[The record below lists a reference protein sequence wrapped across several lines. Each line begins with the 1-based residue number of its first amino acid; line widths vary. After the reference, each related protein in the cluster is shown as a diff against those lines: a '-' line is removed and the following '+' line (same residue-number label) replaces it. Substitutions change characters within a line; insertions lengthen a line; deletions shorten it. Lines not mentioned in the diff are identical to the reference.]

1 MTAVRRIAF
10 VLSWLALLPASAYA
24 QATLAGVVKD
34 SSGAVLPGTTVEA
47 SSPALIEK
55 TRTAISDA
63 TGQYRV
69 TELPPGTYAVTFTL
83 AGFSTVKHEG
93 VEVTGSGVITIN
105 ADLKVGSVSETITV
119 SGETP
124 IVDVQ
129 SATRQQV
136 LTNDVLR
143 TLPVTRS
150 YDSVLTAVPSV
161 SGGNLDVTLSPT
173 MRIFTSHG
181 GRGNEGNVQVDGLN
195 VGAAFNG
202 GGVSG
207 YILDTANAAEIQL
220 SLSGGLGE
228 AEKGGIYMNIVP
240 KTGGNTFKGE
250 LFGAG
255 AGSWSQ
261 GSNLDAALIADGIG
275 NPATIHQNWDV
286 SGSVGGPIKKDA
298 LWFFGNIRTFGSAQ
312 DIPGSY
318 ANANAG
324 NPNAWTYV
332 ANPNITDRNTGSQ
345 DIYAG
350 RLTWQATP
358 RNKFG
363 VYIDH
368 QADCSQ
374 ASYLT
379 NSNGACRAA
388 GSNWLATGSFGA
400 FQSPEAFTTYSPEPQ
415 DVRQFTWSSTVTSKL
430 LLEAGFSSYVSRWGW
445 MAPPGALTN
454 FTQVTQLAPFMV
466 FRGLDDYFNNYQSP
480 DVWRASASYVT
491 GAHSMKFGYQ
501 GAYLTEEIQDSANTT
516 NLTYLFLGPNQPI
529 GLTMRI
535 APWQIS
541 NRTEYASF
549 YGQDQWTLGRL
560 TLQGAVRYDRAWS
573 FFPADHN
580 GAPFPGPYNPAPI
593 TFPASNGVNAFND
606 ITPRM
611 GAAWDVTGKGKTSI
625 RVNLGKYL
633 QGANNQ
639 QNYTISNPAMDG
651 RNGRIGPNFQT
662 TVNRTWND
670 ANGNFIPDCNL
681 MNPAANG
688 ECGPWSST
696 GFGSTAGETQI
707 DPAVLKGWGVRPSD
721 WQFGIGV
728 QQEILPRTSIEISYN
743 RRWFNNFFVFKNTL
757 LNPGDFSA
765 QTISAPLNASL
776 PGGGGYPMTYEVL
789 NPGVPTN
796 IQDLYTSANN
806 YGGEKVYWHGVDITI
821 SSRMH
826 NGFTFQGGTSTGR
839 GVTDFCALA
848 AQVPEFLNPALTN
861 AGAGALAST
870 PYQPT
875 SSCHVAENWL
885 TQFRGLASY
894 QIPKV
899 DVLFSAIVQS
909 KPNASTGPTDTTVGS
924 NGTSLGANF
933 TNATGTATYNLVQP
947 GTLYGPRVNTVD
959 LRAAKVLN
967 FGRYK
972 ATVGADLYNLFNSN
986 TGLTF
991 NQNYGT
997 GSNYLVPMTILT
1009 PRFVR
1014 INATVDF

>member
-1 MTAVRRIAF
+1 MNSVRRI
-10 VLSWLALLPASAYA
+10 VLALAALALPASAFA
-24 QATLAGVVKD
+24 QATLSGVVKD
-34 SSGAVLPGTTVEA
+34 ISGGVLPGTTVEV

-55 TRTAISDA
+55 TRTAVSDA
-63 TGQYRV
+63 TGQYRL
-69 TELPPGTYAVTFTL
+69 TELPPGIYAVTFTL
-83 AGFSTVKHEG
+83 TGFNTVRREG
-93 VEVTGSGVITIN
+93 VEVSGAGVITIN
-105 ADLKVGSVSETITV
+105 ADMKVGSVSETITV
-119 SGETP
+119 TGETP
-124 IVDVQ
+124 VVDVQ
-129 SATRQQV
+129 SATRREV
-136 LTNDVLR
+136 LSTDVIK

-150 YDSVLTAVPSV
+150 YDSILTAVPSV
-161 SGGNLDVTLSPT
+161 TGGNLDVTLTPT
-173 MRIFTSHG
+173 MRIFTAHG
-181 GRGNEGNVQVDGLN
+181 GRGNEGNMALDGLN

-207 YILDTANAAEIQL
+207 YILDTANAQEIQM

-228 AEKGGIYMNIVP
+228 AEKGGIYLNVIP
-240 KTGGNTFKGE
+240 KAGGNVFKGE
-250 LFGAG
+250 LFGST

-261 GSNLDAALIADGIG
+261 GNNLDATLQSYGIQ
-275 NPATIHQNWDV
+275 NPATIHNNYDT
-286 SGSVGGPIKKDA
+286 SGAIGGPIKKDT
-298 LWFFGNIRTFGSAQ
+298 LWFYGSIRYFGQAQ

-324 NPNAWTYV
+324 DPNAWTYV
-332 ANPNITDRNTGSQ
+332 ANPAITDRNASSQ
-345 DIYAG
+345 GIYSG
-350 RLTWQATP
+350 RITWQATP
-358 RNKFG
+358 KNKLSF
-363 VYIDH
+363 YEDH
-368 QADCSQ
+368 QTQCSQ

-379 NSNGACRAA
+379 TSDGACRAA

-400 FQSPEAFTTYSPEPQ
+400 FQSPEAFTTYNPEPQ
-415 DVRQFTWSSTVTSKL
+415 NVWQGTWSSTVTSKL
-430 LLEAGFSSYVSRWGW
+430 LLEAGVSSYTSQWGW

-480 DVWRASASYVT
+480 KVWRASASYVT

-501 GAYLTEEIQDSANTT
+501 GAYFTEEIEDFASST

-541 NRTEYASF
+541 DRTESAALYA
-549 YGQDQWTLGRL
+549 QDQWTLGRF
-560 TLQGAVRYDRAWS
+560 TLQGAIRYDRAWS

-580 GAPFPGPYNPAPI
+580 GAPVAGPYNPAPI
-593 TFPASNGVNAFND
+593 TFPASDGVNAFND

-611 GAAWDVTGKGKTSI
+611 GVAWDVTGKGKTSV

-670 ANGNFIPDCNL
+670 ANGNFLPDCNL
-681 MNPAANG
+681 TNPAANG
-688 ECGPWSST
+688 ECGPYSST
-696 GFGSTAGETQI
+696 GFGTTAGQTQI
-707 DPAVLKGWGVRPSD
+707 DPASLHGWGVRPSD

-728 QQEILPRTSIEISYN
+728 QQEIMPRTSIEVSYN
-743 RRWFNNFFVFKNTL
+743 RRWFNGFFVFKNTL
-757 LNPGDFSA
+757 LTPDDFSS
-765 QTISAPLNASL
+765 QTITAPQNANL
-776 PGGGGYPMTYEVL
+776 PGGGGYPMTYQVL

-806 YGGEKVYWHGVDITI
+806 YGGESVYWHGVDITI

-839 GVTDFCALA
+839 GVTDFCAMA
-848 AQVPEFLNPALTN
+848 AQVPEIYNIALTN
-861 AGAGALAST
+861 AANNIAST
-870 PYQPT
+870 PYQAA

-899 DVLFSAIVQS
+899 DVLVSGIVQS
-909 KPNASTGPTDTTVGS
+909 KPNATTGPTDTTVGT
-924 NGTSLGANF
+924 NGTSLAANF
-933 TNATGTATYNLVQP
+933 TNATGTTTYNLIQP
-947 GTLYGPRVNTVD
+947 GTTYGPRVNTVD

-972 ATVGADLYNLFNSN
+972 TTLGADIYNLFNSN

-1009 PRFVR
+1009 PRFIR
-1014 INATVDF
+1014 FNATVDF